1 MTSFMITM
9 GGNMRNRFNS
19 LMKCFI
25 IMIAV
30 SCIAGFTG
38 IGSCESGSDKMPG
51 VGRIEG
57 DTIELVQKEK
67 PLSGVCPY
75 STLIVET
82 FEVSEEFKKDYPE
95 AISQFQTGL
104 VTDLRSKNVFAKVLE
119 SGDAKN
125 GRAVKVTGKIIDM
138 RITSGAARFW
148 AGGLAGASHMDI
160 YVKATDTKTGKVILE
175 KIIVSSNN
183 PMAAAWSFGSSDRS
197 LPTDMAQIMSAYLCT
212 VIPSKQ

>member
-1 MTSFMITM
+1 MKSCL
-9 GGNMRNRFNS
+9 NS
-19 LMKCFI
+19 LTKVI
-25 IMIAV
+25 IVLIAMIF
-30 SCIAGFTG
+30 IAGFAGTG
-38 IGSCESGSDKMPG
+38 WCESGPDKMPG
-51 VGRIEG
+51 VERIEG
-57 DTIELVQKEK
+57 ATVELVQKEK
-67 PLSGVCPY
+67 PLTGVGPY

-95 AISQFQTGL
+95 AISQFQSGL
-104 VTDLRSKNVFAKVLE
+104 VSDLRGKNVFAKVLE
-119 SGDAKN
+119 GSDAKN
-125 GRAVKVTGKIIDM
+125 GRAVKVTGKILDM

-175 KIIVSSNN
+175 KIIMSSNN

-197 LPTDMAQIMSAYLCT
+197 LPTDTAQIMSAYLST